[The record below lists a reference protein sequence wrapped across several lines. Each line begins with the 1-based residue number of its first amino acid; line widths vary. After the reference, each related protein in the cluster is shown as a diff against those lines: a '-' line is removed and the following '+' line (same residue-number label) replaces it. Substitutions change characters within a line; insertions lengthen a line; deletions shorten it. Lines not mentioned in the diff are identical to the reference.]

1 MLPYQERVIA
11 EKSALDQNISS
22 LATFTES
29 DIFPTLPEDE
39 QDRLNRQLVIM
50 DDYSA
55 VLGERISAFSAKQ

>member
-11 EKSALDQNISS
+11 EKSALDQNIAK
-22 LATFTES
+22 LETFTEGET
-29 DIFPTLPEDE
+29 FPTLPEDE

-55 VLGERISAFSAKQ
+55 VLGERISAFTTEQ